1 MRDLTPKQSRFL
13 AVALLL
19 VLLSLAVLAIAAPVL
34 LLHQHYDQ
42 ALENLSDRLTRYSRV
57 VAMRPGI
64 ESQLKVAQAKQA
76 SRFYL
81 KSSGPSLAAA
91 EIQDLAKVV
100 IEQNGAK
107 LTSMQILPH
116 KDENGLRQVTVNIQL
131 SGKFQALHQVVYALE
146 NTQPYLFI
154 DNASIRSPLA
164 FSSLNPAEAELYVQ
178 FDLAGFAMVKGEQ

>member
-1 MRDLTPKQSRFL
+1 MRDLPPKQSRIFAIALLLALLSLIAL
-13 AVALLL
+13 AVAG
-19 VLLSLAVLAIAAPVL
+19 PVL

-57 VAMRPGI
+57 AAMRPEI
-64 ESQLKVAQAKQA
+64 ESQLKIAQAKQA

-91 EIQDLAKVV
+91 EIQDIAKIV
-100 IEQNGAK
+100 IEQHGAK

-131 SGKFQALHQVVYALE
+131 SGKFQALHQVIYALE

-154 DNASIRSPLA
+154 DNASIRSPLSY
-164 FSSLNPAEAELYVQ
+164 SSPNPADAELYVQ
-178 FDLAGFAMVKGEQ
+178 FDLAGFAVMKD